1 MSCYYHPERDA
12 KNNCLKC
19 NKPLCE
25 ECSIETNGKVFCK
38 ECVAEEI
45 KRIQVKKKSPS
56 LAAIL
61 SIVPGLGAIYNG
73 QILKGISFILIFASL
88 VGLEDY
94 AKGFENNIFGLM
106 IAGFFL
112 YMIIDS
118 YNSARVINLGLEA
131 EGAYPKEGST
141 LFGIFLLFLGIAF
154 MLASFGVIEYEH
166 IVKLW
171 PLIFIVIGAKMIYK
185 WRKISQ

>member
-1 MSCYYHPERDA
+1 MGCYYHPERES
-12 KNNCLKC
+12 KNFCSKC

-38 ECVAEEI
+38 ECVAEEV
-45 KRIQVKKKSPS
+45 KRIKVKRKSPS

-94 AKGFENNIFGLM
+94 ARNFENIIFGLM
-106 IAGFFL
+106 IAGFYL

-118 YNSARVINLGLEA
+118 YNSARAINLGLEDVFS
-131 EGAYPKEGST
+131 YPKEGST
-141 LFGIFLLFLGIAF
+141 LFGITLLFLGIAF
-154 MLASFGVIEYEH
+154 LLANFGVIEYEH

-171 PLIFIVIGAKMIYK
+171 PLIFIIIGAKMIYN
-185 WRKISQ
+185 WRKSIK